1 MRYYDIALTP
11 SGSSSPVKRW
21 TSHPNGIYQPPDPG
35 ALNVEFD
42 MLVYLEATPMG
53 GSSFTIEGIEFQD
66 LMAATDFAGMQIA
79 VHGGMGVGL
88 PLANPKQA
96 GLLLAG
102 EVFQSFSKW
111 TGTEINVSFF
121 PIADAHSNDNPAN
134 INFIWPASSSFE
146 SAIIVAL
153 AASYPGVPVKVNVSP
168 SLMINHD
175 EAHSAQDIGQLAR
188 YLSSLTQGLLGPNYP
203 GVDIVYQGGAIFV
216 YDGTQASVPITIQ
229 FNDLVG
235 QPTWIS
241 ANQIQIRTVLRADIV
256 VGALIALPLGSPS
269 LPGFVQTTFPSYPS
283 TIKYSLAFTGNFIVQ
298 SVRHVGNYRMPDGNA
313 WVSIFNAVPQ
323 VNTSQ

>member
-11 SGSSSPVKRW
+11 QGASAPVKRW

-35 ALNVEFD
+35 ALNIEFD
-42 MLVYLEATPMG
+42 MLIYREATPMG
-53 GSSFTIEGIEFQD
+53 ASSITVEGIRLQD
-66 LMAATDFAGMQIA
+66 LMAATDFAGMQFTMQ
-79 VHGGMGVGL
+79 GGMGIGL
-88 PLANPKQA
+88 PLANPRQA

-102 EVFQSFSKW
+102 EVFQSFGNW
-111 TGTEINVSFF
+111 IGTEMNVSFF
-121 PIADAHSNDNPAN
+121 PMADAHSNDNPAN
-134 INFIWPASSSFE
+134 INFMWMANSSFD
-146 SAIIVAL
+146 SAITVAL
-153 AASYPGVPVKVNVSP
+153 AAAYPGVPVTVNVSP
-168 SLMINHD
+168 LLTINHD
-175 EAHSAQDIGQLAR
+175 EAHSAQDIGQLAS
-188 YLSSLTQGLLGPNYP
+188 YLSSLTQGLLGPDYP
-203 GVDIVYQGGAIFV
+203 GVDIVYQGGGIFV
-216 YDGTQASVPITIQ
+216 YDGTQLSVPITIQ

-241 ANQIQIRTVLRADIV
+241 ANLIQIRTVLRADIK

-283 TIKYSLAFTGNFIVQ
+283 SIKYSAAFTGNFLIQ